1 MRLQISHF
9 KKCSFLILTQNTHEL
24 HTTNF
29 LIVRLLLKEKSTFKS
44 LSQLL
49 IPIVVRKTF
58 SFRKMAYKIYPTQRI
73 SSRFRTD
80 PPPCRR
86 IILCHPRLIHAT
98 KNTVRHIPSGTYTR
112 GRTYGKTYTR
122 RKSMRERTIV
132 GALVMCEELIC

>member
-9 KKCSFLILTQNTHEL
+9 KKCSFLILTQNTHKP

-80 PPPCRR
+80 PLGSFGQIPP
-86 IILCHPRLIHAT
+86 PA
-98 KNTVRHIPSGTYTR
+98 
-112 GRTYGKTYTR
+112 
-122 RKSMRERTIV
+122 
-132 GALVMCEELIC
+132 GALFSATHDLFTPPKIR